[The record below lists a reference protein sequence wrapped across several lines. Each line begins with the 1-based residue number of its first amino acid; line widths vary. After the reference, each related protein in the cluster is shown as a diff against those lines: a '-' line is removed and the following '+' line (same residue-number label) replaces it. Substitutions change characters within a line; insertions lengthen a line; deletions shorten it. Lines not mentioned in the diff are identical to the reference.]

1 MSDDRLRIGLA
12 GAGWVS
18 EHHLDAWG
26 ALDSRAIVVAIAD
39 PDARAAQTRAAESGI
54 SSVFGSVEEMLNTA
68 GIDAIDIA
76 TPVETHAHI
85 CRLAADRGIAILC
98 QKPMARSFSEAESL
112 IADVAGRVPFMV
124 HENWRFRPHY
134 RQIQSWLRDGCIGE
148 VRTAAL
154 SVLTSGLLP
163 DDSGALP
170 ALVRQPNLAA
180 LDRMLL
186 MEILIHQVD
195 VLRFLL
201 GPLSLQAAQLG
212 KNCLAIKGEDRA
224 ALFMTTMA
232 GAAVT
237 LVGDFMAHGYP
248 PQASDRLELLGTRGS
263 IFLRE
268 NELRI
273 TGDVEEVIPLD
284 LAANYKASY
293 RNAFMHFLDGL
304 ESGSFETSPEDS
316 LETLRIVEAAY
327 ENERV
332 RSRSRSR

>member
-1 MSDDRLRIGLA
+1 LSDDRLRIGLA

-18 EHHLDAWG
+18 GHHLDAWG

-39 PDARAAQTRAAESGI
+39 PDARAAQARATEYGI
-54 SSVFGSVEEMLNTA
+54 SSLFSTVEEMLNA
-68 GIDAIDIA
+68 AALDAIDIA

-98 QKPMARSFSEAESL
+98 QKPMVQSVSEAESL
-112 IADVAGRVPFMV
+112 IADVGGRVPFMV

-134 RQIQSWLRDGCIGE
+134 RQIQTWLRDGCIGD

-163 DDSGALP
+163 AENGALP

-195 VLRFLL
+195 VLCFLL

-212 KNCLAIKGEDRA
+212 KSCPAIKGEDRA
-224 ALFMTTMA
+224 ALFMTSA
-232 GAAVT
+232 DGAAVT
-237 LVGDFMAHGYP
+237 LIGDFMAHGYP
-248 PQASDRLELLGTRGS
+248 PQAFDRLELLGTRGS

-268 NELRI
+268 DALRI
-273 TGDVEEVIPLD
+273 TGDVEEVIRLD

-293 RNAFMHFLDGL
+293 RNAFTHFIDGL
-304 ESGSFETSPEDS
+304 ASGSFETSPEDN

-327 ENERV
+327 ENER
-332 RSRSRSR
+332 SRSRSR

>member
-1 MSDDRLRIGLA
+1 MSDDRLRVGLA

-18 EHHLDAWG
+18 EHHLDAWR
-26 ALDSRAIVVAIAD
+26 ALDARAIVVAIAD
-39 PDARAAQTRAAESGI
+39 PDVRAAQSRASEYGVSN
-54 SSVFGSVEEMLNTA
+54 VFGSVEEMLNA
-68 GIDAIDIA
+68 AALDAIDIA

-85 CRLAADRGIAILC
+85 SRLAADRGVAILC
-98 QKPMARSFSEAESL
+98 QKPMVQSVIEAESL
-112 IADVAGRVPFMV
+112 IADVDGRVPFMV

-134 RQIQSWLRDGCIGE
+134 RQIQTWLRDGCIGD

-163 DDSGALP
+163 DDNGGLP

-212 KNCLAIKGEDRA
+212 KSCPAIKGEDRA
-224 ALFMTTMA
+224 ALFMTTMD
-232 GAAVT
+232 GAVVT
-237 LVGDFMAHGYP
+237 LIGDFMAHGYP
-248 PQASDRLELLGTRGS
+248 PQAFDRLELLGTRGS
-263 IFLRE
+263 IFLRDD
-268 NELRI
+268 ELRM

-293 RNAFMHFLDGL
+293 RNAFTHFLDGL
-304 ESGSFETSPEDS
+304 ATGSFETSPLDN
-316 LETLRIVEAAY
+316 LETLKIVEAAY
-327 ENERV
+327 QDGRL